1 MKTSW
6 LERGGFWDKGKK
18 QAEKPELPVIREIP
32 VESIRPNP
40 AQPRLSYESGA
51 LEELAE
57 SIRENGLIQPV
68 LVRQLLDGDYE
79 LIAGHRRWMAV
90 RKLGQPTIRAIVEN
104 RTDTESAVL
113 ALVENI
119 QRRDLDCMEEAR
131 AIAGLIESTGMTQQ
145 EAARRLGK
153 SQPAVANKLRLLRLP
168 GWVQEIVE
176 EGQLSERHARA
187 LLRLERE
194 EDLRRVLDQVRRRN
208 LTVEQTEALVDDCL
222 SAPERARHPHCPA
235 PGLPALC
242 QYPQPGC
249 PDHGA
254 GRYPGGTGEPGRGRI
269 CGMPHPGAQSP
280 GLSSTG
286 PGPAC
291 RRSPGGKTLISL
303 SPGSSVRG
311 IFMRDSPIVSHET
324 SHTLR
329 FSSRKIV
336 IKG

>member
-1 MKTSW
+1 MRTSW

-18 QAEKPELPVIREIP
+18 QAEKAELPVIREIP

-40 AQPRLSYESGA
+40 TQPRLSYESGA

-57 SIRENGLIQPV
+57 SIREKGLIQPI

-145 EAARRLGK
+145 GAARRLGK

-222 SAPERARHPHCPA
+222 SAPKEPATRIVLFRDYRLFVNTLNRAVQTMAQAGIRVEQESREEGEYVEYRIRVPKVQAYRQPVPARH
-235 PGLPALC
+235 
-242 QYPQPGC
+242 
-249 PDHGA
+249 A
-254 GRYPGGTGEPGRGRI
+254 GDPLTAKR
-269 CGMPHPGAQSP
+269 
-280 GLSSTG
+280 
-286 PGPAC
+286 
-291 RRSPGGKTLISL
+291 
-303 SPGSSVRG
+303 
-311 IFMRDSPIVSHET
+311 
-324 SHTLR
+324 
-329 FSSRKIV
+329 
-336 IKG
+336 

>member
-1 MKTSW
+1 MRTSW

-18 QAEKPELPVIREIP
+18 QAVERKLPEIREIP

-40 AQPRLSYESGA
+40 AQPRLTYEPRA
-51 LEELAE
+51 LDELAE

-79 LIAGHRRWMAV
+79 LIAGHRRWLAV
-90 RKLGQPTIRAIVEN
+90 KQLGLPTVRAIVES
-104 RTDTESAVL
+104 RTDAESAVL

-119 QRRDLDCMEEAR
+119 QRRDLGCMEEAR
-131 AIAGLIESTGMTQQ
+131 AIAGLLESTGMTQQ

-208 LTVEQTEALVDDCL
+208 LTVEQTEALIDDCL
-222 SAPERARHPHCPA
+222 ADPKEPTTRIVLLRDYRLFVNTLNRAVDTMAQAGIRVEQESREEGEYLEYRIRIPKVQAYRQSAPNHRAKETVPA
-235 PGLPALC
+235 
-242 QYPQPGC
+242 
-249 PDHGA
+249 
-254 GRYPGGTGEPGRGRI
+254 
-269 CGMPHPGAQSP
+269 
-280 GLSSTG
+280 
-286 PGPAC
+286 
-291 RRSPGGKTLISL
+291 
-303 SPGSSVRG
+303 
-311 IFMRDSPIVSHET
+311 
-324 SHTLR
+324 
-329 FSSRKIV
+329 
-336 IKG
+336 KG

>member
-1 MKTSW
+1 MLEKETKTGRKGESEHEDK
-6 LERGGFWDKGKK
+6 LAGTGRILGQRQKTGGKAGTSGD
-18 QAEKPELPVIREIP
+18 PEVP

-57 SIRENGLIQPV
+57 SIRENGLIQPI

-222 SAPERARHPHCPA
+222 SAPKEPATRIVLLRDYRLFVNTLNRAVQTMAQAGIRVEQESREEGEYVEYRIRVPKVQAYRQPVPARH
-235 PGLPALC
+235 
-242 QYPQPGC
+242 
-249 PDHGA
+249 A
-254 GRYPGGTGEPGRGRI
+254 GDPLAAKR
-269 CGMPHPGAQSP
+269 
-280 GLSSTG
+280 
-286 PGPAC
+286 
-291 RRSPGGKTLISL
+291 
-303 SPGSSVRG
+303 
-311 IFMRDSPIVSHET
+311 
-324 SHTLR
+324 
-329 FSSRKIV
+329 
-336 IKG
+336 

>member
-1 MKTSW
+1 MRTSW

-18 QAEKPELPVIREIP
+18 QAEKAELPVIREIP

-40 AQPRLSYESGA
+40 TQPRLSYESGA

-57 SIRENGLIQPV
+57 SIRENGLIQPI

-145 EAARRLGK
+145 GAARRLGK

-222 SAPERARHPHCPA
+222 SAPKEPATRIVLFRDYRLFVNTLNRAVQTMAQAGIRVEQESREEGEYVEYRIRVPKVQAYRQSVPARH
-235 PGLPALC
+235 
-242 QYPQPGC
+242 
-249 PDHGA
+249 A
-254 GRYPGGTGEPGRGRI
+254 GDPLTAKR
-269 CGMPHPGAQSP
+269 
-280 GLSSTG
+280 
-286 PGPAC
+286 
-291 RRSPGGKTLISL
+291 
-303 SPGSSVRG
+303 
-311 IFMRDSPIVSHET
+311 
-324 SHTLR
+324 
-329 FSSRKIV
+329 
-336 IKG
+336 

>member
-1 MKTSW
+1 MRTSW

-57 SIRENGLIQPV
+57 SIRENGLIQPI

-222 SAPERARHPHCPA
+222 SAPKEPATRIVLLRDYRLFVNTLNRAVQER
-235 PGLPALC
+235 
-242 QYPQPGC
+242 
-249 PDHGA
+249 
-254 GRYPGGTGEPGRGRI
+254 E
-269 CGMPHPGAQSP
+269 
-280 GLSSTG
+280 
-286 PGPAC
+286 
-291 RRSPGGKTLISL
+291 SL
-303 SPGSSVRG
+303 SPSCALNRAVQTMAQAG
-311 IFMRDSPIVSHET
+311 IRVEQE
-324 SHTLR
+324 
-329 FSSRKIV
+329 SREEGEYVEYRIRVPKV
-336 IKG
+336 QAYRQPVPTRHAGDPLAAKR

>member
-1 MKTSW
+1 MRTSW

-32 VESIRPNP
+32 VESIR
-40 AQPRLSYESGA
+40 
-51 LEELAE
+51 
-57 SIRENGLIQPV
+57 ENGLIQPI

-222 SAPERARHPHCPA
+222 SAPKEPATRIVLLRDYRLFVNTLNRAVQTMA
-235 PGLPALC
+235 
-242 QYPQPGC
+242 Q
-249 PDHGA
+249 A
-254 GRYPGGTGEPGRGRI
+254 GIRVEQESREEGEYVEYRI
-269 CGMPHPGAQSP
+269 RVPKVQAYRQ
-280 GLSSTG
+280 
-286 PGPAC
+286 PGPARHAGDPLAAKRGFHC
-291 RRSPGGKTLISL
+291 PLAAVSGAFLWGFSRLFHMKHHTHSGSAAGK
-303 SPGSSVRG
+303 SS
-311 IFMRDSPIVSHET
+311 
-324 SHTLR
+324 
-329 FSSRKIV
+329 
-336 IKG
+336 

>member
-1 MKTSW
+1 MRTSW

-18 QAEKPELPVIREIP
+18 QADERKLPEIREIP

-40 AQPRLSYESGA
+40 AQPRLTYEPRA
-51 LEELAE
+51 LDELAE

-79 LIAGHRRWMAV
+79 LIAGHRRWLAV
-90 RKLGQPTIRAIVEN
+90 KQLGLPTVRAIVES
-104 RTDTESAVL
+104 RTDAESAVL

-119 QRRDLDCMEEAR
+119 QRRDLGCMEEAR
-131 AIAGLIESTGMTQQ
+131 AIAGLLESTGMTQQ

-208 LTVEQTEALVDDCL
+208 LTVEQTEAFIDDCL
-222 SAPERARHPHCPA
+222 ADPKEPTTRIVLLRDYRLFVNTLNRAVDTMAQAGIRVEQESREEGEYLEYRIRIPKVQAYRQSAPGHRAKETVPA
-235 PGLPALC
+235 
-242 QYPQPGC
+242 
-249 PDHGA
+249 
-254 GRYPGGTGEPGRGRI
+254 
-269 CGMPHPGAQSP
+269 
-280 GLSSTG
+280 
-286 PGPAC
+286 
-291 RRSPGGKTLISL
+291 
-303 SPGSSVRG
+303 
-311 IFMRDSPIVSHET
+311 
-324 SHTLR
+324 
-329 FSSRKIV
+329 
-336 IKG
+336 KG

>member
-1 MKTSW
+1 MRTSW

-18 QAEKPELPVIREIP
+18 QAEKAELPVIREIP

-40 AQPRLSYESGA
+40 TQPRLSYESGA

-57 SIRENGLIQPV
+57 SIRENGLIQPI

-145 EAARRLGK
+145 GAARRLGK

-222 SAPERARHPHCPA
+222 SAPKEPATRIVLFRDYRLFVNTLNRAVQTMAQAGIRVEQESREEGEYVEYRIRVPKVQAYRQPVPARH
-235 PGLPALC
+235 
-242 QYPQPGC
+242 
-249 PDHGA
+249 A
-254 GRYPGGTGEPGRGRI
+254 GDPLTEKR
-269 CGMPHPGAQSP
+269 
-280 GLSSTG
+280 
-286 PGPAC
+286 
-291 RRSPGGKTLISL
+291 
-303 SPGSSVRG
+303 
-311 IFMRDSPIVSHET
+311 
-324 SHTLR
+324 
-329 FSSRKIV
+329 
-336 IKG
+336 

>member
-1 MKTSW
+1 MRTSW

-18 QAEKPELPVIREIP
+18 QADERKLPEIREIP

-40 AQPRLSYESGA
+40 AQPRLTYEPRA
-51 LEELAE
+51 LDELAE

-79 LIAGHRRWMAV
+79 LIAGHRRWLAV
-90 RKLGQPTIRAIVEN
+90 KQLGLPTVRAIVES
-104 RTDTESAVL
+104 RTDAESAVL

-119 QRRDLDCMEEAR
+119 QRRDLGCMEEAR
-131 AIAGLIESTGMTQQ
+131 AIAGLLESTGMTQQ

-208 LTVEQTEALVDDCL
+208 LTVEQTEALIDDCL
-222 SAPERARHPHCPA
+222 ADPKEPTTRIVLLRDYRLFVNTLNRAVDTMAQAGIRVEQESREEGEYLEYRIRIPKVQAYRQSAPSHRAKETVPA
-235 PGLPALC
+235 
-242 QYPQPGC
+242 
-249 PDHGA
+249 
-254 GRYPGGTGEPGRGRI
+254 
-269 CGMPHPGAQSP
+269 
-280 GLSSTG
+280 
-286 PGPAC
+286 
-291 RRSPGGKTLISL
+291 
-303 SPGSSVRG
+303 
-311 IFMRDSPIVSHET
+311 
-324 SHTLR
+324 
-329 FSSRKIV
+329 
-336 IKG
+336 KG

>member
-1 MKTSW
+1 MRTSW

-57 SIRENGLIQPV
+57 SIRENGLIQPI

-176 EGQLSERHARA
+176 EGQLSERHARSPGG
-187 LLRLERE
+187 RLS
-194 EDLRRVLDQVRRRN
+194 VRP
-208 LTVEQTEALVDDCL
+208 Q
-222 SAPERARHPHCPA
+222 RACHPHCPA
-235 PGLPALC
+235 PGLPAVC

-249 PDHGA
+249 PDHGT
-254 GRYPGGTGEPGRGRI
+254 GRYPGGTGETGRGRI
-269 CGMPHPGAQSP
+269 CGVPHPGAQSP
-280 GLSSTG
+280 GLSSAG

-311 IFMRDSPIVSHET
+311 FFMGVSPIVSHET

-329 FSSRKIV
+329 FSSWKIV

>member
-1 MKTSW
+1 MRTIL

-18 QAEKPELPVIREIP
+18 QAEKAELPVIREIP

-40 AQPRLSYESGA
+40 TQPRLSYESGA

-57 SIRENGLIQPV
+57 SIRENGLIQPI

-145 EAARRLGK
+145 GAARRLGK

-222 SAPERARHPHCPA
+222 SAPKEPATRIVLFRDYRLFVNTLNRAVQTMAQAGIRVEQESREEGEYVEYRIRVPKVQAYRQSVPARH
-235 PGLPALC
+235 
-242 QYPQPGC
+242 
-249 PDHGA
+249 A
-254 GRYPGGTGEPGRGRI
+254 GDPLTEKR
-269 CGMPHPGAQSP
+269 
-280 GLSSTG
+280 
-286 PGPAC
+286 
-291 RRSPGGKTLISL
+291 
-303 SPGSSVRG
+303 
-311 IFMRDSPIVSHET
+311 
-324 SHTLR
+324 
-329 FSSRKIV
+329 
-336 IKG
+336 

>member
-1 MKTSW
+1 MSSSP
-6 LERGGFWDKGKK
+6 G
-18 QAEKPELPVIREIP
+18 
-32 VESIRPNP
+32 
-40 AQPRLSYESGA
+40 
-51 LEELAE
+51 
-57 SIRENGLIQPV
+57 
-68 LVRQLLDGDYE
+68 
-79 LIAGHRRWMAV
+79 IAGGWQS
-90 RKLGQPTIRAIVEN
+90 GSWDSPTIRAIVEN

-222 SAPERARHPHCPA
+222 SAPKEPATRIVLLRDYRLFVNTLNRAVQTMA
-235 PGLPALC
+235 
-242 QYPQPGC
+242 Q
-249 PDHGA
+249 A
-254 GRYPGGTGEPGRGRI
+254 GIPGGTGEPGRGRI
-269 CGMPHPGAQSP
+269 CGVPHPGAQSP
-280 GLSSTG
+280 GLSSAG

-291 RRSPGGKTLISL
+291 RRSPGGKTLILL

-311 IFMRDSPIVSHET
+311 FFMGVSPIVSHET
-324 SHTLR
+324 SHTPR

>member
-1 MKTSW
+1 MRTSW

-18 QAEKPELPVIREIP
+18 QAEKPELPVIRELP

-57 SIRENGLIQPV
+57 SIRENGLIQPI

-194 EDLRRVLDQVRRRN
+194 EDLRRDWIKCAAGTSRWNRPKPWWT
-208 LTVEQTEALVDDCL
+208 TVCPPLKSLPPALSCSGITGCL
-222 SAPERARHPHCPA
+222 SIPSTGLSRPWHRPVSGWNRRAGKRA
-235 PGLPALC
+235 NMWNTAS
-242 QYPQPGC
+242 GC
-249 PDHGA
+249 PKS
-254 GRYPGGTGEPGRGRI
+254 R
-269 CGMPHPGAQSP
+269 
-280 GLSSTG
+280 
-286 PGPAC
+286 
-291 RRSPGGKTLISL
+291 
-303 SPGSSVRG
+303 
-311 IFMRDSPIVSHET
+311 PIVSRSRPGMQAIPWRQNADFIVPWQQCQGHFYGG
-324 SHTLR
+324 
-329 FSSRKIV
+329 FSDCFT
-336 IKG
+336 

>member
-1 MKTSW
+1 MRTSW

-18 QAEKPELPVIREIP
+18 QAEKPELPVIRELP

-40 AQPRLSYESGA
+40 AQPRLSYESGT

-57 SIRENGLIQPV
+57 SIRENGLIQPI

-222 SAPERARHPHCPA
+222 SAPKEPATRIVLFRDYRLFVNTLNRAVQTMAQAGIRVEQESREEGEYVEYRIRVPKVQAYRQPVPARH
-235 PGLPALC
+235 
-242 QYPQPGC
+242 
-249 PDHGA
+249 A
-254 GRYPGGTGEPGRGRI
+254 GDPLTAKR
-269 CGMPHPGAQSP
+269 
-280 GLSSTG
+280 
-286 PGPAC
+286 
-291 RRSPGGKTLISL
+291 
-303 SPGSSVRG
+303 
-311 IFMRDSPIVSHET
+311 
-324 SHTLR
+324 
-329 FSSRKIV
+329 
-336 IKG
+336 

>member
-1 MKTSW
+1 MRTSW

-57 SIRENGLIQPV
+57 SIRENGLIQPI

-145 EAARRLGK
+145 EAARRGAAFRA
-153 SQPAVANKLRLLRLP
+153 SCP
-168 GWVQEIVE
+168 G
-176 EGQLSERHARA
+176 
-187 LLRLERE
+187 
-194 EDLRRVLDQVRRRN
+194 
-208 LTVEQTEALVDDCL
+208 
-222 SAPERARHPHCPA
+222 SAPAGTGGGPPPGAGSGAPPEPHGGTDRSPGGRLSVRPQGTCHPHCPA
-235 PGLPALC
+235 P
-242 QYPQPGC
+242 
-249 PDHGA
+249 
-254 GRYPGGTGEPGRGRI
+254 
-269 CGMPHPGAQSP
+269 
-280 GLSSTG
+280 
-286 PGPAC
+286 
-291 RRSPGGKTLISL
+291 
-303 SPGSSVRG
+303 
-311 IFMRDSPIVSHET
+311 
-324 SHTLR
+324 
-329 FSSRKIV
+329 
-336 IKG
+336 

>member
-1 MKTSW
+1 MRTSW
-6 LERGGFWDKGKK
+6 LERGGVWDKGKK
-18 QAEKPELPVIREIP
+18 QAEKAELPVIREIP

-40 AQPRLSYESGA
+40 TQPRLSYESGA

-57 SIRENGLIQPV
+57 SIRENGLIQPI

-145 EAARRLGK
+145 GAARRLGK

-222 SAPERARHPHCPA
+222 SAPKEPATRIVLFRDYRLFVNTLNRAVQTMAQAGIRVEQESREEGEYVEYRIRVPKVQAYRQPVPARH
-235 PGLPALC
+235 
-242 QYPQPGC
+242 
-249 PDHGA
+249 A
-254 GRYPGGTGEPGRGRI
+254 GDPLTAKR
-269 CGMPHPGAQSP
+269 
-280 GLSSTG
+280 
-286 PGPAC
+286 
-291 RRSPGGKTLISL
+291 
-303 SPGSSVRG
+303 
-311 IFMRDSPIVSHET
+311 
-324 SHTLR
+324 
-329 FSSRKIV
+329 
-336 IKG
+336 